1 MTAVET
7 VWVDY
12 EALMHEREQRQDDDE
27 ELSDRADAAK
37 QPRKPRSRRQ
47 CGSLSLAGSGRAVA
61 RRPRCSASPHR

>member
-27 ELSDRADAAK
+27 ELPDGRERLPSN
-37 QPRKPRSRRQ
+37 PTELGYSR
-47 CGSLSLAGSGRAVA
+47 GVPHLAN
-61 RRPRCSASPHR
+61 

>member
-27 ELSDRADAAK
+27 ELLDGRERLPSK
-37 QPRKPRSRRQ
+37 LGYSR
-47 CGSLSLAGSGRAVA
+47 GVPHLAN
-61 RRPRCSASPHR
+61 

>member
-27 ELSDRADAAK
+27 ELPDGRERLGEHLPSAA
-37 QPRKPRSRRQ
+37 
-47 CGSLSLAGSGRAVA
+47 A
-61 RRPRCSASPHR
+61 

>member
-1 MTAVET
+1 M
-7 VWVDY
+7 WVDY